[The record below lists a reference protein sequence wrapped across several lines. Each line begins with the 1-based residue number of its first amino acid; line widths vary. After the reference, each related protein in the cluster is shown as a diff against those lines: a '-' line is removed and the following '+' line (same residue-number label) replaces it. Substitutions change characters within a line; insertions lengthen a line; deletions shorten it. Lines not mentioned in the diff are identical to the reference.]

1 MSVFLASPASG
12 ARPPPARREDSA
24 ITLISVGRLRPHR
37 LVRVSGALALLLLSG
52 SPESARAQEGNGPP
66 IQAMLLAEDEHIDLD
81 GRVEESAWDRAT
93 AIRDFTQQEPVE
105 GGPPSQDTEV
115 RIAYDRNNLYIA
127 AILFDDPD
135 RILARQRA
143 RDAFLFTDDR
153 FAWVLD
159 TFRDGRTG
167 YYFETNAAGVLSDG
181 LVSGAGRGGGGGG
194 GGGGFGGF
202 NRSWD
207 GIWDVRTARRD
218 DGWSAEIRIPF
229 RTLNFNPEDSSW
241 GINFQRSIR
250 RNNEEVLWRGYR
262 RNEGLN
268 RLVFAG
274 ELAGLEGLSQ
284 GIGLEAVASGIG
296 SWRHTPGDADPTTFP
311 RDLSLDL
318 NYSVTPSLRASFSV
332 NTDFAEV
339 ESDQRRVNLTRFPL
353 RFPERR
359 DFFLE
364 GSSVF
369 TFAPRS
375 SPQPFF
381 SRRIGIEGGQQVPI
395 DYGLRLTGQFAG
407 VDLGFY
413 QMGTGTHSY
422 LAETELE
429 DPGAPRPE
437 DFLRFERESFTVAR
451 ARVPLLEQ
459 SSIGAI
465 YTQRTT
471 AADSLGFAPVDRHT
485 LGADMDY
492 RTRSFLGR
500 NNFEVEAFVVWNS
513 NPDPT
518 ATRSFQDLSA
528 WGGRIN
534 FPNDIWSGHVSY
546 REFGDDY
553 SPAVGFVQ
561 RNDFRR
567 LEPRIGW
574 SPRPAIDWIRQ
585 LQFSVQ
591 LRNLWELE
599 TGILEEQEI
608 QLNALEIDF
617 ESGDNLS
624 LEAVR
629 TYEFLDGS
637 FEVSDGI
644 DIAPGDYTNW
654 EYRLRGRTTSRRPV
668 SVRGGVNYGGFWS
681 GERARVDVDANFR
694 PNPGI
699 NFETG
704 FERNAVALPEGTFVT
719 NLYRLEG
726 NWDPTPWIGFTNQ
739 FQYDDVSRVL
749 GLFMRFRW
757 ILKPG
762 NDLFLVYTHNWRNLE
777 SGLLDQPSDP
787 EWLQL
792 QTLSRG
798 AAVKL
803 NYTYRF

>member
-1 MSVFLASPASG
+1 MTRARHLRLSRPILALAVLLPCGSRDA
-12 ARPPPARREDSA
+12 AAQEDSGSTIRA
-24 ITLISVGRLRPHR
+24 TRLT
-37 LVRVSGALALLLLSG
+37 A
-52 SPESARAQEGNGPP
+52 
-66 IQAMLLAEDEHIDLD
+66 DERIDLD
-81 GRVEESAWDRAT
+81 GRIEESVWGRIQ
-93 AIRDFTQQEPVE
+93 AISDFRQREPVE
-105 GGPPSQDTEV
+105 GGPPSHPTEV
-115 RIAYDRNNLYIA
+115 RVAYDRDNLYIG
-127 AILFDDPD
+127 AILFDEPD

-167 YYFETNAAGVLSDG
+167 YHFETNAAGALSDG
-181 LVSGAGRGGGGGG
+181 LITGTGGGGGGG
-194 GGGGFGGF
+194 GGGGFGGV

-207 GIWDVRTARRD
+207 GIWEVRTARRP

-229 RTLNFNPEDSSW
+229 RTLNFVPDGGSW
-241 GINFQRSIR
+241 GINFLRSIR
-250 RNNEEVLWRGYR
+250 RNNEEILWRGYG

-274 ELAGLEGLSQ
+274 ELQGLEGVSQ

-296 SWRHTPGDADPTTFP
+296 SWRNTPGDTDPTTFP
-311 RDLSLDL
+311 RDVSLDL

-375 SPQPFF
+375 GPQPFF
-381 SRRIGIEGGQQVPI
+381 SRRIGIEGGQQIPI
-395 DYGLRLTGQFAG
+395 DYGLRLTGQLNG

-413 QMGTGTHSY
+413 QMGTGTHSFV
-422 LAETELE
+422 ETGVPA
-429 DPGAPRPE
+429 DPADPPPE
-437 DFLRFERESFTVAR
+437 DHLRFENEAFTVAR
-451 ARVPLLEQ
+451 ARVPIFEQ
-459 SSIGAI
+459 SAIGAI
-465 YTQRTT
+465 YTRRTT
-471 AADSLGFAPVDRHT
+471 GVDADGFVPADRHT
-485 LGADMDY
+485 LGADLDY
-492 RTRSFLGR
+492 RTSSLFG
-500 NNFEVEAFVVWNS
+500 NQNFEAEAFMVWNS
-513 NPDPT
+513 NPDPAVSRT
-518 ATRSFQDLSA
+518 FQDLSA
-528 WGGRIN
+528 WGARIN
-534 FPNDIWSGHVSY
+534 FPNDLWSGHISY

-553 SPAVGFVQ
+553 SPAVGFVA

-567 LEPRIGW
+567 VEPRIGW

-585 LQFSVQ
+585 VEVSVQ
-591 LRNLWELE
+591 LRNLWELGSM
-599 TGILEEQEI
+599 TLEEQEL
-608 QLNALEIDF
+608 QLNFIEIDF

-624 LEAVR
+624 FEAVR
-629 TYEFLDGS
+629 TYEFLDRQ
-637 FEVSDGI
+637 FEISDGI
-644 DIAPGDYTNW
+644 DIMPGDYTTW
-654 EYRLRGRTTSRRPV
+654 DYQIRGRTTSRRPV
-668 SVRGGVNYGGFWS
+668 SVRGGANIGGFWN
-681 GERARVDVDANFR
+681 GDRVRVDLNANFR

-699 NFETG
+699 NLETG
-704 FERNAVALPEGTFVT
+704 YERNAVYLPQGDFVT

-726 NWDPTPWIGFTNQ
+726 SWDPTPWIGVTNQ

-777 SGLLDQPSDP
+777 SGLLDEPDDADLMG
-787 EWLQL
+787 WMDLR
-792 QTLSRG
+792 TLSRG
-798 AAVKL
+798 ASIKL